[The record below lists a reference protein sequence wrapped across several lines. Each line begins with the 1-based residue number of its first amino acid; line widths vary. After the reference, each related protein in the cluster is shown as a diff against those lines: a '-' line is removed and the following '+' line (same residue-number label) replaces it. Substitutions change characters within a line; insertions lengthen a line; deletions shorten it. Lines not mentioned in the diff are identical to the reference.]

1 LPNKA
6 TCVVL
11 PLDQEGKHKI
21 VENGARGFAS
31 WSGEGIG
38 GVALG
43 AAARSRRLDKTQH
56 KY

>member
-1 LPNKA
+1 M
-6 TCVVL
+6 VL
-11 PLDQEGKHKI
+11 PLDQEGKRKI